1 MKISING
8 KADGSSLTGAEA
20 GAGAGAGVSLLAL
33 IGCGRG
39 RPRAR
44 DDAKIFA
51 TAFSL
56 TIGLLLSSCSL
67 PLPEAVSDQTR
78 FYLLTPVAG
87 SSEAAPAVA
96 AARRVFVRAVFV
108 PEFLR
113 GKIMPVR
120 VAGNEVKYIDT
131 ARWAEPLEPGLTR
144 VLREDLAR
152 RSGAVQVVGSA
163 GEARDYNV
171 IVRLQQCEGVLP
183 DGVARL
189 AAHVEIFSA
198 EMDPTPV
205 ATDDFTIDVPGW
217 NGADYGQLAAKLSEA
232 AAALSDRI
240 AELLP
245 AKTP

>member
-1 MKISING
+1 MKTSSDG
-8 KADGSSLTGAEA
+8 KREDGT
-20 GAGAGAGVSLLAL
+20 LLASAGL
-33 IGCGRG
+33 GARAAAPAFVGGGRG
-39 RPRAR
+39 RLRAR
-44 DDAKIFA
+44 EGSGRWPFA
-51 TAFSL
+51 CLIAAAL
-56 TIGLLLSSCSL
+56 VLSSCSL

-78 FYLLTPVAG
+78 FYVLMPVAG
-87 SSEAAPAVA
+87 SPAAAAPADA
-96 AARRVFVRAVFV
+96 GARRVFLRAVFV

-120 VAGNEVKYIDT
+120 VAGHEVKYVDT

-144 VLREDLAR
+144 VLREDLGR

-183 DGVARL
+183 EGVARL

-205 ATDDFTIDVPGW
+205 AVDDFTTEVPGW